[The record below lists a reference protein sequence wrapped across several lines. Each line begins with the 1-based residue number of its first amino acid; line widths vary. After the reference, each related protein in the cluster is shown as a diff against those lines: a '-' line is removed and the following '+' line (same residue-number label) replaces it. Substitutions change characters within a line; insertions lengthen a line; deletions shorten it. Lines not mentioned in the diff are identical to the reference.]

1 MKIFGHRGACGYEP
15 ENTLSSF
22 QKAIEI
28 GVDAI
33 ELDVYVLR
41 SGELVVIHDDKVERT
56 TNGSGYVLDH
66 TFEALRR
73 LDAGNGQFIPTLQE
87 VLDLV
92 NMNTAI
98 NIELKG
104 VGTAKAV
111 AATVSNFLEIG
122 WSEES
127 FMVSSFNRTELVAFS
142 KLMPNIRTGILI
154 VGIPIDFA
162 TLTSSIGAYS
172 INPSYEF
179 ITKEFVED
187 AKSRNLKIFAFTV
200 DSESEVQRMQS
211 LGVDGIFT
219 NYPDKSKTYLIR

>member
-28 GVDAI
+28 GVDVI
-33 ELDVYVLR
+33 ELDVYVLN
-41 SGELVVIHDDKVERT
+41 SGELVVIHDDKVDRT
-56 TNGSGYVLDH
+56 TNGNGYVLDY
-66 TFEALRR
+66 TFEAIRQ

-87 VLDLV
+87 VIDLV
-92 NMNTAI
+92 NMKTTI
-98 NIELKG
+98 DIELKG
-104 VGTAKAV
+104 VGTARAV
-111 AATVSNFLEIG
+111 AATISSFLEIG
-122 WSEES
+122 WSEEY
-127 FMVSSFNRTELVAFS
+127 FMVSSFNSTELVAFS
-142 KLMPNIRTGILI
+142 KLMPNIRTGVLI
-154 VGIPIDFA
+154 VDIPKDYAAFA
-162 TLTSSIGAYS
+162 SSIEAYS

-200 DSESEVQRMQS
+200 DGESEVQRMQS

-219 NYPDKSKTYLIR
+219 NYPDKSKTYLFR